1 MQSPALSHT
10 SPARLLRDRRSFIKL
25 AGAGAIAA
33 LVAGKIE
40 QTPRAPRKRC
50 CSTASTSASFTLSTI
65 TWTAGDS
72 PANTTR

>member
-1 MQSPALSHT
+1 
-10 SPARLLRDRRSFIKL
+10 
-25 AGAGAIAA
+25 
-33 LVAGKIE
+33 VAGKIE